1 MTYSPPSRGAEGG
14 LPLPSPLPP
23 RPLTWPRSSVETLK
37 TGPKG
42 FVLPLLSV
50 LLIREGV
57 DSEIALA
64 IPRFRGKFRPNVS
77 FDLRRNNESAYDNN

>member
-50 LLIREGV
+50 LLVREGV
-57 DSEIALA
+57 DSEIA

-77 FDLRRNNESAYDNN
+77 FDPRRNNESAYDNN